1 VRLSEPVSE
10 EPDSRRGEAALE
22 RGLEAGYRYAESH
35 REDRGLLKTLARAR
49 SAPEVTA
56 SLDDAD
62 AAGEVG
68 DPHQFWSGFAHGVA
82 KFLVEDARVL
92 E

>member
-1 VRLSEPVSE
+1 LSEPVSDDHGSE
-10 EPDSRRGEAALE
+10 ALE

-35 REDRGLLKTLARAR
+35 REDRGRLKTLARAR
-49 SAPEVTA
+49 SVSDVRAG
-56 SLDDAD
+56 LDSAD
-62 AAGEVG
+62 IAGEVG
-68 DPHQFWSGFAHGVA
+68 DPHKFWSGFAHGVA